1 MDKFIFSAILYE
13 FYREIL
19 YITYNYDKEKLT
31 QKDVKK
37 ITDKDLEEM
46 KKSKVLSS
54 FYNKLLSFK
63 GETIAYL
70 DDDFLRIIETKD
82 YTIENFSLMIRYL
95 DEFADYYL
103 DHIHKLID
111 KIGDV
116 LDVKTRSDGFKGE
129 YPLYIRINESSCELK
144 RAVLSTN
151 AKDYLD
157 KNTKKFGFKVTF
169 ITYNV
174 PLKNY
179 SFNGVD
185 LREKNKKEITK
196 LLDSSMNVNLK
207 YTNYF
212 ETQLLE
218 YKDDVER
225 YSDGELS
232 LFLDKLTK
240 GESTKVALKG
250 AFKSALISFLFF
262 LVIVALILI
271 SRYVI
276 KK

>member
-1 MDKFIFSAILYE
+1 MDKFIFSALLYE
-13 FYREIL
+13 VYREIL

-31 QKDVKK
+31 QKELKK
-37 ITDKDLEEM
+37 ITDKDLEEL

-54 FYNKLLSFK
+54 FYNKFISLK

-70 DDDFLRIIETKD
+70 DDDFLRILETKD
-82 YTIENFSLMIRYL
+82 YTMDNFSLVIRYL

-103 DHIHKLID
+103 NIIHKVID
-111 KIGDV
+111 RIGDV
-116 LDVKTRSDGFKGE
+116 LDVKNHADGFKGE
-129 YPLYIRINESSCELK
+129 YPLYIKINEKSCELK
-144 RAVLSTN
+144 RAVLNTN

-157 KNTKKFGFKVTF
+157 KATKKFGFKVTF

-174 PLKNY
+174 PLENY
-179 SFNGVD
+179 SFNGID

-207 YTNYF
+207 YTDYF

-218 YKDDVER
+218 YKEDIES

-250 AFKSALISFLFF
+250 AFKSALISFAFF
-262 LVIVALILI
+262 LVIVALFLI
-271 SRYVI
+271 YKYVI
-276 KK
+276 KQ

>member
-1 MDKFIFSAILYE
+1 MDKFIFSALLYE
-13 FYREIL
+13 VYREIL

-46 KKSKVLSS
+46 KKSKVLSA
-54 FYNKLLSFK
+54 FYNKLISFK

-70 DDDFLRIIETKD
+70 DDDFLKILETKD

-103 DHIHKLID
+103 DHLHKLID

-116 LDVKTRSDGFKGE
+116 LDVKNHADGFKGE
-129 YPLYIRINESSCELK
+129 YPLYIKINENSCELK
-144 RAVLSTN
+144 RAVLNTN
-151 AKDYLD
+151 AKEYLD
-157 KNTKKFGFKVTF
+157 KSTKKFGFKVTF

-174 PLKNY
+174 PLKDY

-185 LREKNKKEITK
+185 LRDKTKKEITQ

-207 YTNYF
+207 YTDYF

-218 YKDDVER
+218 YKEDITQ

-232 LFLDKLTK
+232 LFLDKLSK
-240 GESTKVALKG
+240 GESTKVALKS
-250 AFKSALISFLFF
+250 AFKGALISFLFF
-262 LVIVALILI
+262 LVIIALFLI
-271 SRYVI
+271 YRYVI
-276 KK
+276 I